1 MIKKLLAYNLE
12 ELEKHEILSY
22 AKDLNKSQVISQV
35 QLDGIKNKVKS
46 NLYSPSIFM
55 RILLFILSLI
65 GLSTVLGPVALIMG
79 IDSEVGIRV
88 EAFVVGFSILLL
100 LDFVLIKESKHYKS
114 GVTEAALVVGLVL
127 FSGGLLGEP
136 NYNPII
142 YLVYGLAIT
151 LFAAIRYLNSAGLIA
166 ALGFAGAIVFQ
177 FLVSIGGLAEALI
190 PFALMAL
197 YGCIYF
203 LIRKLQNQK
212 PSFVF
217 DDYFTLSKVF
227 CLLMVYVAGNYFVVR
242 ELSVELMGVNIEPGG
257 DIPFAF
263 LFYFFTGFIP
273 LGYLFYGIK
282 RKSILF
288 IRVALLTVVLSIIT
302 LKIYFSLGAPIVT
315 ITLSGAI
322 MIGLALVLLRYLKEP
337 KYGFTR
343 EKLLHDKWDSSELT
357 AFVVSQS
364 LSGHQVEVND
374 ENSEYGGG
382 SFGGGGAGSEF

>member
-166 ALGFAGAIVFQ
+166 ALGFVGAIVFQ
-177 FLVSIGGLAEALI
+177 VLYNFGGLAQALI
-190 PFALMAL
+190 PFAIMVLYAL
-197 YGCIYF
+197 LFWGIK
-203 LIRKLQNQK
+203 KLQSQK
-212 PSFVF
+212 PSFIF

>member
-46 NLYSPSIFM
+46 KLYSPSIFM

-88 EAFVVGFSILLL
+88 EAFVVGISILLL

-177 FLVSIGGLAEALI
+177 VLYNFGGLAQALI
-190 PFALMAL
+190 PFAIMVLYAL
-197 YGCIYF
+197 LFWGIK
-203 LIRKLQNQK
+203 KLQSQK
-212 PSFVF
+212 PSFIF

>member
-22 AKDLNKSQVISQV
+22 AKDLNKSQVISQI

-88 EAFVVGFSILLL
+88 EAFVVGISILLL

-177 FLVSIGGLAEALI
+177 FLVSLGGLAEALI

-197 YGCIYF
+197 YGGIYF

-217 DDYFTLSKVF
+217 DDYFTLFKVF
-227 CLLMVYVAGNYFVVR
+227 SLLMVYVAGNYFVVR
-242 ELSVELMGVNIEPGG
+242 ELSVELMSVNIEPGG
-257 DIPFAF
+257 DIPFAY
-263 LFYFFTGFIP
+263 LFYFFTAVIP
-273 LGYLFYGIK
+273 LGYLYFGIK
-282 RKSILF
+282 TKSILF

-322 MIGLALVLLRYLKEP
+322 MIGLALMLLRYLKEP
-337 KYGFTR
+337 KNGFTR
-343 EKLLHDKWDSSELT
+343 EKLLHDKWDTSDLT

-364 LSGHQVEVND
+364 LSGHQVEVKD
-374 ENSEYGGG
+374 ENADYGGG
-382 SFGGGGAGSEF
+382 NFGGGGAGSDY

>member
-22 AKDLNKSQVISQV
+22 AKDLNKSQVISQI
-35 QLDGIKNKVKS
+35 QLDEIKDKVKS

-88 EAFVVGFSILLL
+88 EAFIVGISILLL

-177 FLVSIGGLAEALI
+177 VLYNFGGLAQALI
-190 PFALMAL
+190 PFAIMVLYAL
-197 YGCIYF
+197 LFWGIK
-203 LIRKLQNQK
+203 KLQSQK

-242 ELSVELMGVNIEPGG
+242 ELSVELMSVNIEPGG
-257 DIPFAF
+257 DIPFAY
-263 LFYFFTGFIP
+263 LFYFFTAFIP
-273 LGYLFYGIK
+273 LGYLYYGIK
-282 RKSILF
+282 SKSILF

-315 ITLSGAI
+315 ITLAGAV
-322 MIGLALVLLRYLKEP
+322 MIALAIVLLRFFKEP
-337 KYGFTR
+337 KNGFTR

-364 LSGHQVEVND
+364 LSGHQVEVKDGNAD
-374 ENSEYGGG
+374 YGGG
-382 SFGGGGAGSEF
+382 NFGGGGAGSDY

>member
-177 FLVSIGGLAEALI
+177 VLYNFGGLAQALI
-190 PFALMAL
+190 PFAIMVLYAL
-197 YGCIYF
+197 LFWGIK
-203 LIRKLQNQK
+203 KLQSQK
-212 PSFVF
+212 PSFIF

-263 LFYFFTGFIP
+263 LFYFFAGFIP

>member
-364 LSGHQVEVND
+364 LSGYQVEVND

>member
-177 FLVSIGGLAEALI
+177 VLYNFGGLAQALI
-190 PFALMAL
+190 PFAIMVLYAL
-197 YGCIYF
+197 LFWGIK
-203 LIRKLQNQK
+203 KLQSQK
-212 PSFVF
+212 PSFIF

>member
-88 EAFVVGFSILLL
+88 EAFVVGISILLL

-177 FLVSIGGLAEALI
+177 VLYNFGGLAQALI
-190 PFALMAL
+190 PFAIMVLYAL
-197 YGCIYF
+197 LFWGIK
-203 LIRKLQNQK
+203 KLQSQK
-212 PSFVF
+212 PSFIF

-288 IRVALLTVVLSIIT
+288 IRVALLTVVFSIIT

>member
-88 EAFVVGFSILLL
+88 EAFVVGISILLL

-177 FLVSIGGLAEALI
+177 VLYNFGGLAQALI
-190 PFALMAL
+190 PFAIMVLYAL
-197 YGCIYF
+197 LFWGIK
-203 LIRKLQNQK
+203 KLQSQK
-212 PSFVF
+212 PSFIF

>member
-65 GLSTVLGPVALIMG
+65 GLPTVLGPVALIMG

-88 EAFVVGFSILLL
+88 EAFVVGISILLL

-136 NYNPII
+136 NHNPII

-227 CLLMVYVAGNYFVVR
+227 SLLMVYVAGNYFVVR
-242 ELSVELMGVNIEPGG
+242 ELSIELMGVTIEPGS
-257 DIPFAF
+257 DIPFAY
-263 LFYFFTGFIP
+263 LFYFFTAFIP

-282 RKSILF
+282 SKSILF

-302 LKIYFSLGAPIVT
+302 LKIYYSLGAPIVT

-322 MIGLALVLLRYLKEP
+322 MIALALVLLRYLKKP
-337 KYGFTR
+337 KNGFTR
-343 EKLLHDKWDSSELT
+343 EKLLHDKWDTSDLT

-364 LSGHQVEVND
+364 LSGHQVEVKD
-374 ENSEYGGG
+374 ENADYGGG
-382 SFGGGGAGSEF
+382 NFGGGGAGSDY

>member
-88 EAFVVGFSILLL
+88 EAFVVGISILLL

-136 NYNPII
+136 NHNPII

-227 CLLMVYVAGNYFVVR
+227 SLLMVYVAGNYFVVR
-242 ELSVELMGVNIEPGG
+242 ELSIELMGVTIEPGS
-257 DIPFAF
+257 DIPFAYF
-263 LFYFFTGFIP
+263 FYFFTAFIP

-282 RKSILF
+282 SKSILF

-302 LKIYFSLGAPIVT
+302 LKIYYSLGAPIVT

-322 MIGLALVLLRYLKEP
+322 MIALALVLLRYLKKP
-337 KYGFTR
+337 KNGFTR
-343 EKLLHDKWDSSELT
+343 EKLLHDKWDTSDLT

-364 LSGHQVEVND
+364 LSGHQVEVKD
-374 ENSEYGGG
+374 ENADYGGG
-382 SFGGGGAGSEF
+382 NFGGGGAGSDY

>member
-1 MIKKLLAYNLE
+1 
-12 ELEKHEILSY
+12 
-22 AKDLNKSQVISQV
+22 
-35 QLDGIKNKVKS
+35 
-46 NLYSPSIFM
+46 
-55 RILLFILSLI
+55 
-65 GLSTVLGPVALIMG
+65 
-79 IDSEVGIRV
+79 
-88 EAFVVGFSILLL
+88 
-100 LDFVLIKESKHYKS
+100 
-114 GVTEAALVVGLVL
+114 
-127 FSGGLLGEP
+127 
-136 NYNPII
+136 
-142 YLVYGLAIT
+142 
-151 LFAAIRYLNSAGLIA
+151 
-166 ALGFAGAIVFQ
+166 
-177 FLVSIGGLAEALI
+177 
-190 PFALMAL
+190 
-197 YGCIYF
+197 
-203 LIRKLQNQK
+203 
-212 PSFVF
+212 
-217 DDYFTLSKVF
+217 
-227 CLLMVYVAGNYFVVR
+227 MVYVAGNYFVVR

>member
-1 MIKKLLAYNLE
+1 MIKKLIAYNLE
-12 ELEKHEILSY
+12 ELEKLEVLSY
-22 AKDLNKSQVISQV
+22 AKDLNKSQVISQP
-35 QLDGIKNKVKS
+35 QLENIKGKVKS
-46 NLYSPSIFM
+46 NLYSPTIFM
-55 RILLFILSLI
+55 RILLFILTII
-65 GLSTVLGPVALIMG
+65 GLATVMGPIGLILN
-79 IDSEVGIRV
+79 IDSEEGIRLI
-88 EAFVVGFSILLL
+88 AFVTGIVILFL
-100 LDFVLIKESKHYKS
+100 LDYILIKDNKHYKS

-136 NYNPII
+136 EYNPMI
-142 YLVYGLAIT
+142 YLVYGLVIT
-151 LFAAIRYLNSAGLIA
+151 MLAAIRYLNSAGLIA
-166 ALGFAGAIVFQ
+166 ALCFAGAIVFQ

-190 PFALMAL
+190 PFAIMTL
-197 YGCIYF
+197 YGAIYF

-242 ELSVELMGVNIEPGG
+242 ELSVELMGMNLEPNGN
-257 DIPFAF
+257 IPFAY
-263 LFYFFTGFIP
+263 LFYFFTAFIP

-282 RKSILF
+282 SKSILF
-288 IRVALLTVVLSIIT
+288 IRVALLTAVLSIIT

-315 ITLSGAI
+315 ITLSGAV
-322 MIGLALVLLRYLKEP
+322 MIAIALLLLRFLKEP
-337 KYGFTR
+337 KSGFTR

-364 LSGHQVEVND
+364 LSGHQVEVKD
-374 ENSEYGGG
+374 ENLEYGGG

>member
-1 MIKKLLAYNLE
+1 
-12 ELEKHEILSY
+12 
-22 AKDLNKSQVISQV
+22 
-35 QLDGIKNKVKS
+35 
-46 NLYSPSIFM
+46 M

-177 FLVSIGGLAEALI
+177 VLYNFGGLAQALI
-190 PFALMAL
+190 PFAIMVLYAL
-197 YGCIYF
+197 LFWGIK
-203 LIRKLQNQK
+203 KLQSQK
-212 PSFVF
+212 PSFIF